1 MFMIKL
7 TGSRNF
13 FLPLTAVLFAA
24 LIISGSCNKPSN
36 NNISGMGIDT
46 TGSVHPG
53 LNEVFIQYMAFNP
66 SPVTAITNTA
76 ITWINLDMIDHT
88 ITSDA
93 GLFDSGII
101 GSGATFNYTFTA
113 AGTYTYHCK
122 VHPDMIGK
130 VIVNTPATSTTPGY

>member
-1 MFMIKL
+1 MKKL
-7 TGSRNF
+7 IGSKSL
-13 FLPLTAVLFAA
+13 FLQLPVVLFAA

-36 NNISGMGIDT
+36 NNISGMTIDT

-53 LNEVFIQYMAFNP
+53 LNEVFIQYLAFNP
-66 SPVTAITNTA
+66 SPVTVFINTPV
-76 ITWINLDMIDHT
+76 TWINLDMIDHT

-101 GSGATFNYTFTA
+101 GTGATFNYTFTT

-122 VHPDMIGK
+122 VHPDMIAR
-130 VIVNTPATSTTPGY
+130 VIVNTPATTPGY

>member
-1 MFMIKL
+1 MKKL
-7 TGSRNF
+7 IGSGNF
-13 FLPLTAVLFAA
+13 FLPLTAVIFVA
-24 LIISGSCNKPSN
+24 LIISESCNKPSDN
-36 NNISGMGIDT
+36 TIQGITIDT

-53 LNEVFIQYMAFNP
+53 LNEIYAGHMAFNP
-66 SPVTAITNTA
+66 STISVTTNTTL
-76 ITWINLDMIDHT
+76 TWINIDVIDHT

-130 VIVNTPATSTTPGY
+130 VIVNIPGTSTNSGY